1 MNGKLGLGSIITL
14 VAAASAISSPAQA
27 ADVSPRYAK
36 APAPLLYNWTG
47 FYVGANFGG
56 AISAGET
63 VSTPLGVF
71 ASDPSG
77 VLGGVQAG
85 YNYMFAPDWL
95 IGIEGEFDWTAAQG
109 IANYIDSTNAAT
121 LTSHHNFYDTLD
133 ARLGYVLGP
142 WLFFAKGGAAW
153 MNADYMLL
161 GNGAGLAFNTSNT
174 INTTRPGWTIGAGAE
189 YMLSPYW
196 SVKAEYDYLDFG
208 NQTFNFGIPIVG
220 PSLGIS
226 TRVHEV
232 KFGVNYHW
240 LPENLFGGL

>member
-1 MNGKLGLGSIITL
+1 MATT
-14 VAAASAISSPAQA
+14 VAAAIAIGSPTQA
-27 ADVSPRYAK
+27 ADLRYAK
-36 APAPLLYNWTG
+36 TSANPPLLYNWTG
-47 FYVGANFGG
+47 FHVGANFGG
-56 AISAGET
+56 AFSAGET

-77 VLGGVQAG
+77 VIGGVQAG
-85 YNYMFAPDWL
+85 YDYMFAPDWL

-109 IANYIDSTNAAT
+109 VANFTNSTNAAT

-133 ARLGYVLGP
+133 GRLGYVVGS

-153 MNADYMLL
+153 MNADYNLL
-161 GNGAGLAFNTSNT
+161 GNGAGLGFNSSDT
-174 INTTRPGWTIGAGAE
+174 INTSRTGWTIGAGAE

-208 NQTFNFGIPIVG
+208 NQTLNFGIPIVG

-240 LPENLFGGL
+240 LPGSLFGGL